1 MSVPETTDATFAV
14 DVLASSVP
22 VLVEFTADWCGP
34 CRMLAPV
41 LDQILR
47 DEAGRLAIVALD
59 VDVNPEITRRYNVMS
74 MPTLALFV
82 NGEIVSQTVGAR
94 PRTAILREIE
104 PFLTAVAS

>member
-1 MSVPETTDATFAV
+1 MSVPTTSDTTFAE
-14 DVLASSVP
+14 DVLASPIP
-22 VLVEFTADWCGP
+22 VLVEFTAEWCGP

-47 DEAGRLAIVALD
+47 DEDGRLSIVALD
-59 VDVNPEITRRYNVMS
+59 VDVNPETTRRYHVMS

-104 PFLTAVAS
+104 PFLATV